1 MTEKRRRDFQVVVLP
16 NLYGDIITDEA
27 AEFQG
32 RVAALL
38 DELGI
43 PHGEIPIRLISSVIA
58 VHTGPYPL
66 GMGVL
71 RKARLD

>member
-1 MTEKRRRDFQVVVLP
+1 MCIRDR
-16 NLYGDIITDEA
+16 
-27 AEFQG
+27 G

>member
-1 MTEKRRRDFQVVVLP
+1 MPPKKT
-16 NLYGDIITDEA
+16 NA
-27 AEFQG
+27 A
-32 RVAALL
+32 RLL